1 MSYFYWSVSGGS
13 CPNSIGQYQEVH
25 ALIPLVSI
33 RRFMSYF
40 YWSVSGGSCPNS
52 IGQYQEVHAL
62 ILLVSIRR
70 FMP

>member
-1 MSYFYWSVSGGS
+1 MLVHDYPVLLSPWQHVLMSHAIEITIGS

-25 ALIPLVSI
+25 TLILLV
-33 RRFMSYF
+33 M
-40 YWSVSGGSCPNS
+40 
-52 IGQYQEVHAL
+52 QYQEVHAL